1 MDLDDKILE
10 YVTEEDLPPEMKY
23 FAAFIGF
30 DNVKKL
36 MKIAGGTSQSIPQP
50 TSFKYLAIRRIIE
63 KQRKVIDNVTKMKLC
78 REFNIHEKSFDK
90 ILRDV

>member
-10 YVTEEDLPPEMKY
+10 HVTEDDLPSEMKY
-23 FAAFIGF
+23 FSAFIGLE
-30 DNVKKL
+30 NVKKL

-50 TSFKYLAIRRIIE
+50 TTFKYLALRRIIE
-63 KQRKVIDNVTKMKLC
+63 KKNRRIDNLTKIKLC

-90 ILRDV
+90 IMKER